1 MNVRVVVADDQ
12 AVIREGLM
20 TLLDLVPGVEVVGGA
35 ADGEEAIAVVAEVRP
50 DAVLMDLSM
59 PRLDGVAATARI
71 TAGYPDVAVVVLTT
85 TADDQQILDALQ
97 AGARAF
103 LTKDANK
110 TEIVRAIEAAVA
122 RHVTLDPRAQQLLL
136 AAAVRGAAR
145 RPDAAPDDETADEGE
160 AAPAPAPRKQA
171 LTPRESDVL
180 KLMAKGFANAAIAR
194 RLIVGESTVKTHVNH
209 LFAKLG
215 VSTRAEAVAWAHENG
230 YSSYSAKDSQHFKGS

>member
-1 MNVRVVVADDQ
+1 MSTRVVVADDQ

-20 TLLDLVPGVEVVGGA
+20 TLLGLMPGMEVVGGA
-35 ADGEEAIAVVAEVRP
+35 ADGAEAVALVAELAP

-59 PRLDGVAATARI
+59 PRMDGVTATARI
-71 TAGYPDVAVVVLTT
+71 TAEHPDVAVVVLTT
-85 TADDQQILDALQ
+85 TADDRQVLDALQ

-122 RHVTLDPRAQQLLL
+122 RHTTLGPEVQRLLL
-136 AAAVRGAAR
+136 AAAVRGSAR
-145 RPDAAPDDETADEGE
+145 GPQPPRPE
-160 AAPAPAPRKQA
+160 PAPGEPA
-171 LTPRESDVL
+171 LTPREVDVL
-180 KLMAKGFANAAIAR
+180 GLMAKGFANAAIAR

-215 VSTRAEAVAWAHENG
+215 VSTRAEAVAWAHEHG
-230 YSSYSAKDSQHFKGS
+230 YGGRD